1 MYGLISH
8 DGNPAYGLKEFVVD
22 TPEDIKNLPIN
33 ALMGSTALV
42 ISTGE
47 VYMINSK
54 GEWKK
59 L

>member
-1 MYGLISH
+1 MHTLISH
-8 DGNPAYGLKEFVVD
+8 DGNPAYGLKEYVVD
-22 TPEDIKNLPIN
+22 VPEDIKNLPE

-47 VYMINSK
+47 VYMINSEGK
-54 GEWKK
+54 WIK

>member
-1 MYGLISH
+1 MHTLISH
-8 DGNPAYGLKEFVVD
+8 DGNPAYGLKEYVVD
-22 TPEDIKNLPIN
+22 VPEDIKNLPK

-47 VYMINSK
+47 VYMIDSQ
-54 GEWKK
+54 GEWHK